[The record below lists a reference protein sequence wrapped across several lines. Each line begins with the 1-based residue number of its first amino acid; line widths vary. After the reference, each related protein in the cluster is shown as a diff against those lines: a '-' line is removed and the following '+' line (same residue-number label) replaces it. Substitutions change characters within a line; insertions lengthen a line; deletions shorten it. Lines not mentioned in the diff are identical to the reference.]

1 MNTIKL
7 IITIICFI
15 SLLFFSSICMLY
27 ITTIK
32 MWTMM
37 QIIGISFAGLGV
49 VLSVIFLLLVIRV
62 INK

>member
-1 MNTIKL
+1 
-7 IITIICFI
+7 
-15 SLLFFSSICMLY
+15 MLY